1 MATVRLQTRTERV
14 WRMILLVSSGL
25 VLAFLVAPSFA
36 IVPLSVNDSQFLT
49 YPMRGLT
56 LRWYEDL
63 FGSARW
69 GLSVKNSFFIASA
82 AAMLATFLGTLAA
95 IGLQRASFRGK
106 DLLNGMLLSPM
117 VVPIV
122 IYGVGL
128 YFFFAPLGLTST
140 YTGIILAHAA
150 LGSPFVVVTVTATLS
165 TFDWTMVRAA
175 QSLGARPWTIFRK
188 VMLPLIAPGVASG
201 ALFAF
206 ATSFDEVVT
215 IILIGGP
222 HRTIPREMFSSIR
235 ESISPTIAA
244 AATLMTATAVA
255 LLLTLEWLKRRSRRL
270 KAMPAGPPE

>member
-1 MATVRLQTRTERV
+1 MAASQIRTPSERI
-14 WRMILLVSSGL
+14 WRVLLLVSAGL
-25 VLAFLVAPSFA
+25 VLAFLVAPIFA
-36 IVPLSVNDSQFLT
+36 IIPLSLNDSQFLT

-69 GLSVKNSFFIASA
+69 GLSVKNSFFIATTA
-82 AAMLATFLGTLAA
+82 ALLATALGTLAA
-95 IGLQRASFRGK
+95 IGLHRSAFRGK
-106 DLLNGMLLSPM
+106 SLLTGLLLSPM

-122 IYGVGL
+122 IYSVGL

-175 QSLGARPWTIFRK
+175 QSLGAAAGTIFRR

-206 ATSFDEVVT
+206 ATSFDEVIT
-215 IILIGGP
+215 ILLIGGP
-222 HRTIPREMFSSIR
+222 QHRTIPREMFSSIR

-270 KAMPAGPPE
+270 KAVAAG